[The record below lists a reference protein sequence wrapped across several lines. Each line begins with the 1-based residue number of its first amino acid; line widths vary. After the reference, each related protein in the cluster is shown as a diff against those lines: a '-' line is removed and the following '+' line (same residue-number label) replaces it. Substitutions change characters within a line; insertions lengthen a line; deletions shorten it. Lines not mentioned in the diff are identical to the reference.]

1 MLFKSLRL
9 KIIHIKKNKKSRP
22 KEQLIYHQL
31 QELSPDTLQPST
43 KNYFHLI
50 LQPMLGLWISS

>member
-31 QELSPDTLQPST
+31 QELSPDTLQLST

-50 LQPMLGLWISS
+50 LQPMLGL